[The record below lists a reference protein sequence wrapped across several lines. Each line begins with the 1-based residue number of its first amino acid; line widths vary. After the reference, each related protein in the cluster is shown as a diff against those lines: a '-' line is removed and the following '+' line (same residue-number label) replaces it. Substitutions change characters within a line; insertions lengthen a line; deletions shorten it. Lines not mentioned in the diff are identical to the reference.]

1 MSLVRS
7 TIVGGVL
14 VAGVVLWKPT
24 PAHACGGCFHEAQS
38 PTENASVVTDHRMAL
53 SVSTTQTVLWDQVRY
68 QGDPKLFAWVLPV
81 HDGAHVELAR
91 DEWLATLEAL
101 TAPVIASPPVNC
113 GYGYGGGGGGCGFG
127 AGSSVS
133 YDGTS
138 YGGGADAGF
147 AGNGN
152 VQVVGQ
158 EVVGP
163 YVAVT
168 IRSADG
174 QAIDQW
180 LLDNGF
186 AIPPNIEPV
195 LGYYVAGNFDF
206 LALKLAPNAG
216 VQAMQPVRVVTP
228 GADPTLPLRMVAA
241 GIGDSVGLTLYIVS
255 EGRYEPTSFPSY
267 TIDRSKVL
275 WDPAL
280 ARSNYT
286 QLFADEMQKAPGW
299 VVEFSGAVSNLQS
312 TYTNIC
318 MNAPK
323 IPVPCDPGTGDAGL
337 GDAQVDDAQATST
350 DGASQSDAAS
360 VDDAQS
366 DAQPD
371 DAAPADDA
379 QADADTDAQQQDDA
393 GDAGSTPT
401 SDAGATCWV
410 SACSQFTDFDVATS
424 GMAPY
429 DVRVTRIRT
438 TLPAAALSVDLALGA
453 SLDQSTLSNQIQS
466 QGYTN
471 PSYDPCPSN
480 SGNTG
485 YKEGC
490 GCETAGENRFALT
503 GTALGVLALASIAR
517 KRRRRR

>member
-1 MSLVRS
+1 MSLVRP
-7 TIVGGVL
+7 TVVGSVL
-14 VAGVVLWKPT
+14 VVGAILLR
-24 PAHACGGCFHEAQS
+24 PAPARACGGCFHEAQS

-53 SVSTTQTVLWDQVRY
+53 SVSTTQTVLWDQIRY
-68 QGDPKLFAWVLPV
+68 SGDPKLFAWVLPV
-81 HDGAHVELAR
+81 HAGARVELAR

-101 TAPVIASPPVNC
+101 TSPVIASPPVNC
-113 GYGYGGGGGGCGFG
+113 GGYGGGGGGIGCG
-127 AGSSVS
+127 ASSGSSVS
-133 YDGTS
+133 YDGTGF
-138 YGGGADAGF
+138 GGGADAGF

-152 VQVVGQ
+152 VQVIGQ

-168 IRSADG
+168 IRSSDG

-195 LGYYVAGNFDF
+195 LGYYVAGGFDF

-255 EGRYEPTSFPSY
+255 EGRYEPTSFPVY
-267 TIDRSKVL
+267 EIDRNKVL
-275 WDPAL
+275 WDPYA

-286 QLFADEMQKAPGW
+286 QLFADAMQRPPGW
-299 VVEFSGAVSNLQS
+299 VVEFSGSVSTLQS
-312 TYTNIC
+312 TYQNVC

-323 IPVPCDPGTGDAGL
+323 IQVPCDTSAGDAGL
-337 GDAQVDDAQATST
+337 ADAQVDDAQATAT
-350 DGASQSDAAS
+350 DGATNDAPDDAAS
-360 VDDAQS
+360 ADAAQGDALVDDAQAG
-366 DAQPD
+366 DAQV
-371 DAAPADDA
+371 
-379 QADADTDAQQQDDA
+379 DDA
-393 GDAGSTPT
+393 GDAGAAAP
-401 SDAGATCWV
+401 DAGATCWV
-410 SACSQFTDFDVATS
+410 SACSEFTDYDVATA
-424 GMAPY
+424 GMSPY

-438 TLPAAALSVDLALGA
+438 TLPAAALSVDLSLGA
-453 SLDQSTLSNQIQS
+453 SADQTTLSNQIQS
-466 QGYTN
+466 QGYTD
-471 PSYDPCPSN
+471 PKYDPCPAPSSN
-480 SGNTG
+480 

-503 GTALGVLALASIAR
+503 GTALGVVALASIAR
-517 KRRRRR
+517 KRRRRRR